1 MGDRL
6 IITRG
11 FGNKNVGYKP
21 NNGSAIKPIAGFSWT
36 ITPFRAAMNAGDLA
50 GTKNSGVLPYL
61 PSHDQSNGIGNISK
75 HFNAGGHTTGSA
87 AYAGNPTYV
96 YDGSDY
102 TRFKKLQA
110 KRREKSQK
118 SGEI

>member
-11 FGNKNVGYKP
+11 FGNRNVGYLP
-21 NNGSAIKPIAGFSWT
+21 NNGSAIKPKTTQWI
-36 ITPFRAAMNAGDLA
+36 I
-50 GTKNSGVLPYL
+50 TKNSGVLPHL
-61 PSHDQSNGIGNISK
+61 QSHDQSNGIGNISK
-75 HFNAGGHTTGSA
+75 NFNAGGHTSGSA

-110 KRREKSQK
+110 KRREKSKNAGQ
-118 SGEI
+118 I

>member
-11 FGNKNVGYKP
+11 FGNRNVGYLP
-21 NNGSAIKPIAGFSWT
+21 NNGSAIKDKGTPWI
-36 ITPFRAAMNAGDLA
+36 ITPLA

-61 PSHDQSNGIGNISK
+61 QSHDQSNGIGNISK
-75 HFNAGGHTTGSA
+75 NFNAGGHTTGSA
-87 AYAGNPTYV
+87 AYSGNPTYV

-110 KRREKSQK
+110 KRREK
-118 SGEI
+118 GAN

>member
-11 FGNKNVGYKP
+11 FGNKNVGYLP
-21 NNGSAIKPIAGFSWT
+21 NNGSAIKHKGTPWT

-50 GTKNSGVLPYL
+50 GTKNSGVLPHL